1 MGNSENIIAE
11 RQTKTVYREG
21 DKCIKGFG
29 SGFTKSD
36 VLNEALSQS
45 RVEETGLR
53 IPKIL
58 DVTEINGQW
67 SIVSEFIE
75 GKTLSALMKEF
86 PEKREEHLKLLVDLQ
101 VEVHSKNNNLLI
113 KLRDKLHREICGSE
127 IEATTRF
134 DLHARLEGMPKHDK
148 ICHGDFCPSN
158 IIITDDGT
166 PYIVDWSQVSQGN
179 ASGDAAWSYLTIHMS
194 WGEEAAE
201 RYLEMFCEKGGIDKR
216 YVQRW
221 MPIIAAARLSL
232 EKPEEHDFLFKW
244 ANVV

>member
-1 MGNSENIIAE
+1 MGSNENIIAE

-86 PEKREEHLKLLVDLQ
+86 PEKREEHINLLTDLQ
-101 VEVHSKNNNLLI
+101 IEVHSKNNNMLI
-113 KLRDKLHREICGSE
+113 KLRDKLHREICSSE

-158 IIITDDGT
+158 IIITEDGT

-179 ASGDAAWSYLTIHMS
+179 ASGDAAWSYLTICMS

-201 RYLEMFCEKGGIDKR
+201 RYLELFCEKGGIDKR

>member
-1 MGNSENIIAE
+1 MGSNENIIAE

-86 PEKREEHLKLLVDLQ
+86 PEKREEHINLLTDLQ
-101 VEVHSKNNNLLI
+101 IEVHSKNNNMLI
-113 KLRDKLHREICGSE
+113 KLRDKLHREICSSE

-158 IIITDDGT
+158 IIITEDGT

-179 ASGDAAWSYLTIHMS
+179 ASGDAAWSYLTIYMS

-201 RYLEMFCEKGGIDKR
+201 RYLELFCEKGGIDKR